1 MELRRLHEKD
11 SNTKAQY
18 ALVGAILVTGVIG
31 LVWVSTLPARFQNT
45 ASLGGSVEEI
55 ERIKESDFGSLIKD
69 TKAQLGNII
78 GSVPLEENSLD
89 EDSALGSLGKDEI
102 LYDEYQS
109 SSGVGTEWGSGTG
122 DAVVSTT
129 ATSTATSSTLEPK
142 AVEPRIILIGTS
154 TDKKTE

>member
-18 ALVGAILVTGVIG
+18 ALIGAILVTGVIG
-31 LVWVSTLPARFQNT
+31 LVWASTLPARFQNT
-45 ASLGGSVEEI
+45 ASLEGSVEEI

-102 LYDEYQS
+102 LYDEYR
-109 SSGVGTEWGSGTG
+109 SGADVGTEWGGAG
-122 DAVVSTT
+122 DSVEPTM
-129 ATSTATSSTLEPK
+129 ATSTATQTAPEPK

>member
-18 ALVGAILVTGVIG
+18 ALIVATLVTGVIG
-31 LVWVSTLPARFQNT
+31 LVWVSTLPARFENT
-45 ASLGGSVEEI
+45 VSLDGSVEEI
-55 ERIKESDFGSLIKD
+55 ERMKESDFGSLIQD

-102 LYDEYQS
+102 LYDEYRS
-109 SSGVGTEWGSGTG
+109 SADVGVGWGSDAEG
-122 DAVVSTT
+122 AVVSSS
-129 ATSTATSSTLEPK
+129 ATSTVTQETPK
-142 AVEPRIILIGTS
+142 TKALEPRIILIGTS

>member
-18 ALVGAILVTGVIG
+18 ALIGAILVTGIIG

-45 ASLGGSVEEI
+45 ASLDGSAEEI

-78 GSVPLEENSLD
+78 GGATQEEESLD
-89 EDSALGSLGKDEI
+89 EDSALGSLGKNEI
-102 LYDEYQS
+102 LYDEYRS
-109 SSGVGTEWGSGTG
+109 SADVGTEWGSGTG

-129 ATSTATSSTLEPK
+129 ATSTATSSTREPK

>member
-18 ALVGAILVTGVIG
+18 ALIGAILVTGVIG

-45 ASLGGSVEEI
+45 ASLEGSAEEI
-55 ERIKESDFGSLIKD
+55 ERLKESDFGSLLRD

-78 GSVPLEENSLD
+78 GSVPSEENLLD
-89 EDSALGSLGKDEI
+89 ENSALGSLGKDEI
-102 LYDEYQS
+102 LYDEYRS
-109 SSGVGTEWGSGTG
+109 SANVGTEWGSGTE
-122 DAVVSTT
+122 DTVVPVSTMGT
-129 ATSTATSSTLEPK
+129 ATPATSEPK
-142 AVEPRIILIGTS
+142 TVEPRIILIGTS

>member
-18 ALVGAILVTGVIG
+18 ALIGAILVTGVIG

-45 ASLGGSVEEI
+45 TVLEGSVEEI
-55 ERIKESDFGSLIKD
+55 EHMKESDFGSLIQD

-78 GSVPLEENSLD
+78 GGVTQEEKTLD

-102 LYDEYQS
+102 LYDEYRS
-109 SSGVGTEWGSGTG
+109 SADVGTGWSGGTE
-122 DAVVSTT
+122 DVVVPTSTT
-129 ATSTATSSTLEPK
+129 GTASPATLEPK
-142 AVEPRIILIGTS
+142 TVEPRIILIGTS